1 MLPNQ
6 SSVEQ
11 LQCYVWIRGHVR
23 RWNDQFHH
31 NSFELHLNFTEKLS
45 QIIVG
50 GCISI
55 SGAER
60 GLAMIREF
68 VETEG
73 VDWIGSLTH
82 QQEKQKPTNKET
94 FTTIMANTTTT
105 NTTTNITTTFLS
117 MMTTKPRLV
126 SCQTFV
132 CTRALCERQTQ
143 KLSAPLPLDSSH
155 ALDATSAPVTPPP
168 QSTPTPERRTRP
180 L

>member
-1 MLPNQ
+1 M
-6 SSVEQ
+6 SS
-11 LQCYVWIRGHVR
+11 
-23 RWNDQFHH
+23 
-31 NSFELHLNFTEKLS
+31 LS
-45 QIIVG
+45 G

-82 QQEKQKPTNKET
+82 QQEKQKPTNKES
-94 FTTIMANTTTT
+94 FTTIMVNTA
-105 NTTTNITTTFLS
+105 TTFLS

-168 QSTPTPERRTRP
+168 QSTPPPERRTRP

>member
-1 MLPNQ
+1 M
-6 SSVEQ
+6 
-11 LQCYVWIRGHVR
+11 R

-31 NSFELHLNFTEKLS
+31 NSFLTPS
-45 QIIVG
+45 QFHRKTITDVIILW

-82 QQEKQKPTNKET
+82 QQEKQKPTNKES
-94 FTTIMANTTTT
+94 FTTIMADTTT
-105 NTTTNITTTFLS
+105 NTTTTFLS

-155 ALDATSAPVTPPP
+155 ASDATSAPVTPPP
-168 QSTPTPERRTRP
+168 QSTPLPRTRTRS